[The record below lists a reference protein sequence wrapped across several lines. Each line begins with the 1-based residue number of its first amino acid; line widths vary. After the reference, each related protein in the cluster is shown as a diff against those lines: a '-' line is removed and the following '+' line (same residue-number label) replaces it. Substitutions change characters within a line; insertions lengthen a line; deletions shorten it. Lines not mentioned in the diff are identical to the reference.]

1 MFIGREKELELLD
14 ALWGRDSG
22 VLVTCRGRRRIGK
35 STLIEEFAAR
45 SAARFLSIEG
55 LAPHKRMTDAVQR
68 RRFCEKVAE
77 YAGRPVE
84 DAANW
89 SLAFAQLDGLLAG
102 DRRTVVLLD
111 EISWMGGWNPDF
123 PGYLKEAWDKRL
135 RKHANLV
142 LVLCGSVSAWIAEN
156 ILDSTGFVGRNSLD
170 IELRELPLRD
180 AVRIW
185 GPGAERM
192 STREKLDLLSVV
204 GGVPKYLEEVR
215 PALSVDENV
224 RRMCFLPDG
233 ILFRDFDETF
243 NQVFGRKA
251 KLRGRILRKLVARP
265 RTVAEV
271 AGADGTPTSGA
282 YSKTLEDLRH
292 AGYVARDEGL
302 NPLTGKSVRKARF
315 RVCDN
320 YVRFYLHYVEP
331 RRKAIERGLFA
342 FSSLEQL
349 QGLQTFFGLQFENL
363 VLNHVG
369 DLFPLLGLD
378 RSLVL
383 SAFPYVQAATKRL
396 RGCQIDLLVQT
407 QRTLVVVEI
416 KRRLEIGR
424 EIIGEVSEKVSRLAH
439 DKSLS
444 VRTALVYDGRLSP
457 GVLADRFFDFVI
469 PAEKLLS

>member
-1 MFIGREKELELLD
+1 M
-14 ALWGRDSG
+14 
-22 VLVTCRGRRRIGK
+22 
-35 STLIEEFAAR
+35 
-45 SAARFLSIEG
+45 
-55 LAPHKRMTDAVQR
+55 
-68 RRFCEKVAE
+68 
-77 YAGRPVE
+77 
-84 DAANW
+84 
-89 SLAFAQLDGLLAG
+89 
-102 DRRTVVLLD
+102 
-111 EISWMGGWNPDF
+111 
-123 PGYLKEAWDKRL
+123 
-135 RKHANLV
+135 
-142 LVLCGSVSAWIAEN
+142 
-156 ILDSTGFVGRNSLD
+156 
-170 IELRELPLRD
+170 
-180 AVRIW
+180 
-185 GPGAERM
+185 
-192 STREKLDLLSVV
+192 
-204 GGVPKYLEEVR
+204 
-215 PALSVDENV
+215 
-224 RRMCFLPDG
+224 
-233 ILFRDFDETF
+233 
-243 NQVFGRKA
+243 VFGRKA
-251 KLRGRILRKLVARP
+251 KLRGRILRELVARP

-407 QRTLVVVEI
+407 ERTVFVVEI
-416 KRRLEIGR
+416 KRRKEIGS
-424 EIIGEVSEKVSRLAH
+424 GVMDEVKAKVDALGVPRG
-439 DKSLS
+439 LS
-444 VRTALVYDGRLSP
+444 VRTALVYDGKLSP
-457 GVLADRFFDFVI
+457 SIESERYFDFIVD
-469 PAEKLLS
+469 AKTLL

>member
-1 MFIGREKELELLD
+1 M
-14 ALWGRDSG
+14 
-22 VLVTCRGRRRIGK
+22 
-35 STLIEEFAAR
+35 
-45 SAARFLSIEG
+45 
-55 LAPHKRMTDAVQR
+55 
-68 RRFCEKVAE
+68 
-77 YAGRPVE
+77 
-84 DAANW
+84 
-89 SLAFAQLDGLLAG
+89 
-102 DRRTVVLLD
+102 
-111 EISWMGGWNPDF
+111 
-123 PGYLKEAWDKRL
+123 
-135 RKHANLV
+135 
-142 LVLCGSVSAWIAEN
+142 
-156 ILDSTGFVGRNSLD
+156 
-170 IELRELPLRD
+170 
-180 AVRIW
+180 
-185 GPGAERM
+185 
-192 STREKLDLLSVV
+192 
-204 GGVPKYLEEVR
+204 
-215 PALSVDENV
+215 
-224 RRMCFLPDG
+224 
-233 ILFRDFDETF
+233 
-243 NQVFGRKA
+243 VFGRKA
-251 KLRGRILRKLVARP
+251 KLRGRILRELVARP